1 MESGLGVFPL
11 GAGIVLSRVG
21 VGWCS
26 DLVWVGARGVGWEF
40 RVFGYDCCGLI
51 WCLVMLVVFVGFAG

>member
-11 GAGIVLSRVG
+11 G
-21 VGWCS
+21 VGWCFRGW
-26 DLVWVGARGVGWEF
+26 VWVGARGVGWEF

-51 WCLVMLVVFVGFAG
+51 WCLVMIAVFVGFAG